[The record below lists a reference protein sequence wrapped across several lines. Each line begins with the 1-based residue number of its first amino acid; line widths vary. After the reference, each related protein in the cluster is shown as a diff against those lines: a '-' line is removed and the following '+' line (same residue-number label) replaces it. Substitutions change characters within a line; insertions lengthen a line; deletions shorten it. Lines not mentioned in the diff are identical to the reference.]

1 MGLISVGILEDKGA
15 DLSLEANIRTIKYQ
29 FIFDTR
35 VLSPDEVLANVNMP
49 RIGDKC
55 VYNSSLRLK
64 NISLDSRDNRT
75 WIAAC
80 EYTSEASNILQA
92 YTYGFKC
99 SPILKEE
106 VVTRAYSHEIIQG
119 ETIISSKGLD
129 AEASAEPKLPIVV
142 STGNP
147 MSEPLMGVYVNK
159 QFSWWQLEPKA
170 MNEYIESG
178 EIYDQIGFVNS
189 QDVVIG
195 GLTVKSFEGEMK
207 SITPELYFYT
217 DPVSLE
223 SELRYRTSYVVE
235 IYQKGT
241 AAIILD
247 QDYQAKL
254 EPLYGAEAPEGS
266 EPEGSAPGVLRNIR
280 LADLPDNAGE
290 IVLNDANDKEVQDP
304 VKLNGVGKVLPKGEE
319 PVYNKFG
326 YKKTSDWTTTMNLAT
341 ANGDSLNDTTV

>member
-1 MGLISVGILEDKGA
+1 MSLISVGILEDKGA
-15 DLSLEANIRTIKYQ
+15 NLSLEANIRTINYQ
-29 FIFDTR
+29 FIFDAR
-35 VLSPDEVLANVNMP
+35 ILSTDEVLADGNMP
-49 RIGDKC
+49 RIGDEC

-64 NISLDSRDNRT
+64 NISLDSNDNRI

-80 EYTSEASNILQA
+80 EYASDASMISEGYA
-92 YTYGFKC
+92 YDFKC
-99 SPILKEE
+99 SAILKEE

-129 AEASAEPKLPIVV
+129 AEARGEPNLPIVV

-159 QFSWWQLEPKA
+159 QFSWWQLEPEA

-189 QDVVIG
+189 QEVVIG

-207 SITPELYFYT
+207 SITPERYFYT
-217 DPVSLE
+217 NPVSLE
-223 SELRYRTSYVVE
+223 SELRYKTSYVVE

-254 EPLYGAEAPEGS
+254 AALYEDAGAES
-266 EPEGSAPGVLRNIR
+266 EVLRNVR
-280 LADLPDNAGE
+280 LADLPDNAGK

-304 VKLNGVGKVLPKGEE
+304 IKLDGTGKVLVADAL

-326 YKKTSDWTTTMNLAT
+326 YKKTSDWTATMNLAT
-341 ANGDSLNDTTV
+341 ANGDSLNASTV

>member
-15 DLSLEANIRTIKYQ
+15 NLSLDANIRTINYQ
-29 FIFDTR
+29 FIFDAR
-35 VLSPDEVLANVNMP
+35 ILSTDEVLADGNMP
-49 RIGDKC
+49 RIGDEC
-55 VYNSSLRLK
+55 VYNSTLRLK
-64 NISLDSRDNRT
+64 NISLSSKDNRI

-80 EYTSEASNILQA
+80 EYTADASNILEGYA
-92 YTYGFKC
+92 YGFKC

-129 AEASAEPKLPIVV
+129 AEAMGEPEPNLPIVV

-159 QFSWWQLEPKA
+159 QFSWWQLEPEA

-189 QDVVIG
+189 QEVVIG
-195 GLTVKSFEGEMK
+195 GRTVKKFEGEMK
-207 SITPELYFYT
+207 SITPERYFYT
-217 DPVSLE
+217 NPVSLE
-223 SELRYRTSYVVE
+223 SELRYKTSYVVE
-235 IYQKGT
+235 VYQKGT
-241 AAIILD
+241 AAITLD

-254 EPLYGAEAPEGS
+254 APLYEDAGAES
-266 EPEGSAPGVLRNIR
+266 ESEVLRNVR
-280 LADLPDNAGE
+280 LADLPDNAGK

-304 VKLNGVGKVLPKGEE
+304 VKLNGTGVVLDVDES

-326 YKKTSDWTTTMNLAT
+326 YKKTSDWTTTMNLAI
-341 ANGDSLNDTTV
+341 ANGDSLNASTV